1 MNHFNLL
8 FCYTSSMKGLRIL
21 QGLVLVCIL
30 LVPVLIFTFL
40 RGFGNNEYDL
50 PIFFQNGVDNPFQE
64 CPSSDSGQHYIP
76 EFSFVNQDGKSI
88 GRKDMEGKITIV
100 DFFFTSCPSICPV
113 MSTEMERVQD
123 MFRDEP
129 NVQIMSISI
138 DPEYDTPEILKEYA
152 DEHGANSSKW
162 HFLSGP
168 KQETYQLARC
178 GFVLPTIDGQGVA
191 DDFIHSDKF
200 ILIDEQGRIRGYY
213 SGTNREDVDLLM
225 LETKVL
231 LHGKES

>member
-1 MNHFNLL
+1 
-8 FCYTSSMKGLRIL
+8 MKGLRIL
-21 QGLVLVCIL
+21 QGMVLVCIL
-30 LVPVLIFTFL
+30 LIPVLVFMFL
-40 RGFGNNEYDL
+40 RGFGKNEYDL

-64 CPSSDSGQHYIP
+64 CPVTDTTQHYIP
-76 EFSFVNQDGKSI
+76 EFSFTNQEGNSV
-88 GRKDMEGKITIV
+88 GRAEMEGKITIV

-113 MSTEMERVQD
+113 MSKEMERVND

-129 NVQIMSISI
+129 KVQIMSISI

-152 DEHGANSSKW
+152 QEHNAIPGKW

-168 KQETYQLARC
+168 KAETYSLARC
-178 GFVLPTIDGQGVA
+178 GFVIPTIDGNGVP
-191 DDFIHSDKF
+191 DDFVHTDKF
-200 ILIDEQGRIRGYY
+200 MLIDELGRIRGYY

-231 LHGKES
+231 LHGSK